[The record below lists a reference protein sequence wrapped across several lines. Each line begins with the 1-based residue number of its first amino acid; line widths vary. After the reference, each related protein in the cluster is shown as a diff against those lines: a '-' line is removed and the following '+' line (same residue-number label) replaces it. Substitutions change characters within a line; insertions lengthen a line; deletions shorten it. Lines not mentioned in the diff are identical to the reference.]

1 MIHATHENL
10 TSVPRIPDDTGM
22 RWAIQWNEAS
32 VTATLVCAAL
42 TLLGATSNR
51 QSHLL
56 QVGLVMPQ
64 IGHHFGGHFGQV
76 VVAAQ
81 AHRFGGKWLAHEG
94 FGF

>member
-1 MIHATHENL
+1 MIHVVHENL
-10 TSVPRIPDDTGM
+10 TSVPRISDDSDT
-22 RWAIQWNEAS
+22 RWVVQWIPAS
-32 VTATLVCAAL
+32 MMATPVCAAL

-64 IGHHFGGHFGQV
+64 IGHHFGGHFGQI
-76 VVAAQ
+76 VVATQ